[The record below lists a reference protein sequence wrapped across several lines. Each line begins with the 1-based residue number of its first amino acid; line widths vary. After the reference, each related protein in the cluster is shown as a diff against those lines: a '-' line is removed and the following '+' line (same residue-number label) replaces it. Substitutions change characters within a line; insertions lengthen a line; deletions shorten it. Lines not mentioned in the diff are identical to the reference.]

1 SATGSGAFLANTT
14 ATGSALVVLT
24 EGPGG
29 PNSDW
34 LELIYTAGG
43 GGTETVQALWRS
55 DADPGGLPALP
66 TGVTP
71 QFLAENGGVQGVTD
85 QLRASATAS
94 GFGFP
99 SNLTVQVQSD
109 APEVVPEPASIALFG
124 SALLGFGLIRRR

>member
-1 SATGSGAFLANTT
+1 MDQDLWVTGQHHNDRD
-14 ATGSALVVLT
+14 
-24 EGPGG
+24 PK
-29 PNSDW
+29 
-34 LELIYTAGG
+34 ELSERFRASIGEAYTPSPDQIA
-43 GGTETVQALWRS
+43 TVQALWRS

-109 APEVVPEPASIALFG
+109 APEVVPEPASIALCG
-124 SALLGFGLIRRR
+124 LGAAALVIFRRRK